1 MASKVDY
8 LAEEYSQLL
17 VSQLDEQRAYFNGL
31 LRKQAEEAESK
42 AQESIAR
49 CRSLEAAMQS
59 SAADAKAAERK
70 CRATDS
76 RLVLCKFLPGLL
88 CLLCCQPLLI
98 PVSL

>member
-31 LRKQAEEAESK
+31 LGKQAEEAESK
-42 AQESIAR
+42 AQESLAR
-49 CRSLEAAMQS
+49 CRSLEAAVQS

-70 CRATDS
+70 CRATDN
-76 RLVLCKFLPGLL
+76 RLVICKTLTGLL
-88 CLLCCQPLLI
+88 CLLC
-98 PVSL
+98 